1 MKTIII
7 TTIYL
12 LVTSLTQA
20 QDKGNLTIFFE
31 EFEEPQGEIY
41 VAVYKKDNFLRQP
54 TVSTM
59 LKVKTKDNKV
69 VIKDLVYDKYAV
81 SVFHDLNA
89 NQSLDM
95 DENQMPLEPWSMS
108 GSVNPMQMP
117 TFEAAQF
124 EISSASKEIALK
136 LFK

>member
-31 EFEEPQGEIY
+31 DFEEPQGEIY

>member
-20 QDKGNLTIFFE
+20 QDKGHLTIFFE
-31 EFEEPQGEIY
+31 DFEEPQGEIY